1 MFRLEGAE
9 LAPVYVAEGRDWK
22 ERNELTVSIQILF
35 NLQFS
40 FLLSSLLFNLRLIRF
55 HVAITCFV
63 ILNTYNFQS

>member
-9 LAPVYVAEGRDWK
+9 LAPVYVAVAEGRDWK

-40 FLLSSLLFNLRLIRF
+40 FLFSFLLFNLRSIRF

-63 ILNTYNFQS
+63 ILNTYNF